1 MYVPKAIFKRCLPI
15 APPVKSLTRADQRD
29 CHERQ
34 DLYRLRAHAGL
45 RSNEGFANRAIQL
58 FGLFRVFGEQL
69 DGSQNEQARKPQLIL
84 LLLRT

>member
-1 MYVPKAIFKRCLPI
+1 MFPRSFSSGVCQSRRQSRVSRGRTSEI
-15 APPVKSLTRADQRD
+15 ALKDMT
-29 CHERQ
+29 
-34 DLYRLRAHAGL
+34 LYQLRAHAGL